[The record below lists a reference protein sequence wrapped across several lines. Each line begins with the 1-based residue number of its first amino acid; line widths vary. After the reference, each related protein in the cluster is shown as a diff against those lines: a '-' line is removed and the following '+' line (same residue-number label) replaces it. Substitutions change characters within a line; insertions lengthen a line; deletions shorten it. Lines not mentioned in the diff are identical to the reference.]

1 VPTPSKTADDTPQR
15 RQPIKTQKIAGITV
29 SIVHRGTAYMLV
41 THYPDGRRTRE
52 RMATLNVA
60 NAAFQRKTAMVV
72 RDGAEVASAF
82 SSADARA
89 VRDFH
94 AAVSQW
100 DSPPTVAEALSFFLA
115 QKQSLATA
123 GTVSSAVEKRKTD
136 VLRRARSHRHQ
147 KDLENRLDRFNA
159 DFGGRPLISITGA
172 DIEQWIS
179 SLEVAPQ
186 TQENFRRVIG
196 SIFTD
201 AVAAGHL
208 TRNPASVVRLPKVV
222 EKEPETISAQ
232 QLARLLSF
240 TPRRSLAAVA
250 IQALAGL
257 RLTEVQELQ
266 WEQVSLSH
274 KLITVAPKKTKRR
287 HVPVTPALLEWIT
300 ELHQGTGAVAQSK
313 DTLRNDCEAA
323 RRKAAIDP
331 WPANALRH
339 SCCSAW
345 CTLEGDISRVASW
358 LGNTP
363 SMVNRHYRAL
373 KTADEAADWFNVRP
387 VTSAEGTV
395 LPFSVAG

>member
-1 VPTPSKTADDTPQR
+1 MPDHSKAPDKAPKR
-15 RQPIKTQKIAGITV
+15 RQPIKRQKIGDTTLSVIRDGAAFMLIT
-29 SIVHRGTAYMLV
+29 HF
-41 THYPDGRRTRE
+41 PDGRRTRE
-52 RMATLNVA
+52 RHASLNVA
-60 NAAFQRKTAMVV
+60 TAAFQRKAAAIG
-72 RDGAEVASAF
+72 RDGAEVASAV

-89 VRDFH
+89 VSDFH
-94 AAVSQW
+94 AAVAQW
-100 DSPPTVAEALSFFLA
+100 DSPPTVAEALSFFLT

-123 GTVSSAVEKRKTD
+123 GTVDDAVQKRKTD
-136 VLRRARSHRHQ
+136 VLRRERSRRHQ

-159 DFGGRPLISITGA
+159 DFGARPLISVTGA

-179 SLEVAPQ
+179 SLGVAPQ
-186 TQENFRRVIG
+186 TQENFRRIVG

-208 TRNPASVVRLPKVV
+208 TRNPASVVRLPKVIQ
-222 EKEPETISAQ
+222 KEPETISAQ

-250 IQALAGL
+250 IQSLAGL

-274 KLITVAPKKTKRR
+274 KLITVAPQKTKRR
-287 HVPVTPALLEWIT
+287 HVPISPALLEWIT
-300 ELHQGTGAVAQSK
+300 ELHQGTGKVAQGE
-313 DTLRNDCEAA
+313 TILRNDCEAA
-323 RRKAAIDP
+323 RRKAAINP
-331 WPANALRH
+331 WPSNALRH

-345 CTLEGDISRVASW
+345 CTIEGDISRVASW

-363 SMVNRHYRAL
+363 AMVNRHYRAL
-373 KTADEAADWFNVRP
+373 KTADEAADWVNVRP
-387 VTSAEGTV
+387 PASSAGTV

>member
-1 VPTPSKTADDTPQR
+1 VTISIIRDGA
-15 RQPIKTQKIAGITV
+15 AFMLIT
-29 SIVHRGTAYMLV
+29 HF
-41 THYPDGRRTRE
+41 PDGRRTRE
-52 RMATLNVA
+52 RHASLNVA
-60 NAAFQRKTAMVV
+60 TAAFQRKAAAIG
-72 RDGAEVASAF
+72 RDGAEVASAV

-89 VRDFH
+89 VSDFH
-94 AAVSQW
+94 AAVAQW

-123 GTVSSAVEKRKTD
+123 GTVDDAVQKRKTD
-136 VLRRARSHRHQ
+136 VLRRARSRRHQ
-147 KDLENRLDRFNA
+147 QDLENRLDRFNA
-159 DFGGRPLISITGA
+159 DFGPRPLISVTGA

-186 TQENFRRVIG
+186 TQENFRRIIG
-196 SIFTD
+196 SIFSD

-208 TRNPASVVRLPKVV
+208 ARNPAAVVRLPKVI

-274 KLITVAPKKTKRR
+274 KLITVCPQKTKRR
-287 HVPVTPALLEWIT
+287 HVPITPALLEWIT
-300 ELHQGTGAVAQSK
+300 ELHQGTGPVAQGE
-313 DTLRNDCEAA
+313 TILRNDCGKA

-331 WPANALRH
+331 WPSNALRH

-345 CTLEGDISRVASW
+345 CTLEGDIARVASW
-358 LGNTP
+358 LGNTVA
-363 SMVNRHYRAL
+363 MVNRHYRAL
-373 KTADEAADWFNVRP
+373 KTADEAADWVNVRP
-387 VTSAEGTV
+387 DTTTAAKVV
-395 LPFSVAG
+395 PFSVAV

>member
-1 VPTPSKTADDTPQR
+1 MPDHAKTTDDTPQR

-29 SIVHRGTAYMLV
+29 SIVHRGDAYMLV
-41 THYPDGRRTRE
+41 AHYPDGRRTRE